1 MKKTHLLRNNA
12 GFTMIEM
19 LVVIILIGIVVS
31 MTIKYVGGGFSN
43 ASVQQGAISIADDT
57 RGIYE
62 TAQRYKLEKAADAT
76 GLTGSATALTV
87 AVASDGKPFMTMVP
101 VAPTTGV
108 SGSYTWDAATYT
120 NTWGTAAADAVVEI
134 TVTSTAVCS
143 QINQQFAGLAA
154 NAVPP
159 VAVDGTKDV
168 QCFGP
173 AGGPYK
179 ALKTIYI
186 N

>member
-1 MKKTHLLRNNA
+1 MKKNNLLRNNA

-19 LVVIILIGIVVS
+19 LVVIILIGIVIS

-43 ASVQQGAISIADDT
+43 ASIQQGAITFGDDS

-62 TAQRYKLEKAADAT
+62 IAQRYRLDKAADAT
-76 GLTGSATALTV
+76 GLSGSATTLTV
-87 AVASDGKPFMTMVP
+87 AVDSSGKPFMTVIP

-108 SGSYTWDAATYT
+108 SGTYTWDSSTYT
-120 NTWGTAAADAVVEI
+120 NTWGTASPDSVIKLA
-134 TVTSTAVCS
+134 VTSTAVCS
-143 QINQQFAGLAA
+143 QINQQFAGAAA
-154 NAVPP
+154 NTTPP
-159 VAVDGTKDV
+159 TSVDGTKDV

-173 AGGPYK
+173 AGGPYT